1 MPLFEKAPRQFYI
14 ATQNFQRVFFC
25 GYNAINGS
33 VVLDLIEP
41 KRARGVFVHLIGRVR
56 THWTESESYTDP
68 RTNEM
73 KTRQVTRSDSVE
85 ILHLQ
90 APVMLPQNGASEDFL
105 PPGQYS
111 FPFSFSTPPNNVLP
125 PNFDTKYGKIT
136 YVLKANIDR
145 PWKYDHRCFLPISL
159 LPVADCNDPRYQTE
173 LLRQEEKTM
182 CCCCCASGPII
193 ASARIPVSAWC
204 PGELV
209 PCLVTLENKTNSAMQ
224 DISYALDCETTYHA
238 GYHTKTD
245 SKRVGS
251 VKLGRQIPPQG
262 EIKEV
267 LYLRV
272 PSCCP
277 TFNLQSARLISH
289 EYWFHVT
296 IHLPAGSFNL
306 HLRMPTVIGTI
317 PHSVPPLFAEQRAQ
331 MGASAPVYSWA
342 SAEGITKAAAAAA
355 AAPAAPSAPAVY
367 EDAYTESADPDE
379 SSFTGQMQYVYFE
392 MPQAPMPGFP
402 AASASTGNERTPLM
416 SASGPVDAAPSMTTT
431 SSAGYAST
439 GAAPASMFAAPCA
452 YSEIPKDN

>member
-1 MPLFEKAPRQFYI
+1 
-14 ATQNFQRVFFC
+14 
-25 GYNAINGS
+25 
-33 VVLDLIEP
+33 LIEP
-41 KRARGVFVHLIGRVR
+41 KRARGVFIHLIGRVR
-56 THWTESESYTDP
+56 THWTETESYTDP
-68 RTNEM
+68 RTNET
-73 KTRQVTRSDSVE
+73 KTRTVTRSDSAE

-105 PPGQYS
+105 PVGQYS
-111 FPFSFSTPPNNVLP
+111 FPFSFSTPPNTVLP

-159 LPVADCNDPRYQTE
+159 LPVADCNDPRYGNE
-173 LLRQEEKTM
+173 LSRQEEKTM

-209 PCLVTLENKTNSAMQ
+209 PCLVTLENHTSSPMQ
-224 DISYALDCETTYHA
+224 DVSFVLDCQTTYHA
-238 GYHTKTD
+238 GHHHKSD
-245 SKRVGS
+245 SKRVGT
-251 VKLGRQIPPQG
+251 VKLGRQIPAND

-277 TFNLQSARLISH
+277 SFSLQAARIISH
-289 EYWFHVT
+289 EYWFHVI

-317 PHSVPPLFAEQRAQ
+317 PHVSPPLFAEQRNQA
-331 MGASAPVYSWA
+331 ASAPVYSWA
-342 SAEGITKAAAAAA
+342 SVEGITKAAAAV
-355 AAPAAPSAPAVY
+355 APQAAPSAPSAY

-379 SSFTGQMQYVYFE
+379 SSFSGQMQYVYFE

-402 AASASTGNERTPLM
+402 AASAPGDERTPLM
-416 SASGPVDAAPSMTTT
+416 GSAPVTGATTTTTT
-431 SSAGYAST
+431 SSAGYAAPT
-439 GAAPASMFAAPCA
+439 AAPPTMFAAPCA
-452 YSEIPKDN
+452 YSDIPKE